1 MSIYSQSEVT
11 VTYPRLMRK
20 LNVSD
25 FVYSSGVTM
34 SSFKTYS
41 DDNMF
46 LVNGSA
52 LAKNT
57 WVPASAVE
65 NGDVWIMASSDVVNA
80 PVQVQWSNN
89 QMTDY
94 TLYAIPCPEFIGIEM
109 VGCGSEAKVL
119 DDIFTEMHQQFKTNL
134 VVTALPSNWEI
145 KYNGSAVSV
154 GDTIS
159 VGENLTAQYTGSE
172 SGNVT
177 PESFIEYTIGTAGDY
192 QGLAGKIR
200 LKALKA
206 PATTSTR
213 VNGTTYWTTLKG
225 TNIFLDAGIGSA
237 SPIWKNSPWKQTI
250 VLEQLPEHGIIA
262 SGGSEHIPY
271 EAGNSVYLY
280 SSSSEP
286 YYKYNNSNPTSTE
299 ELVSFV
305 YSWDPWIDEYN
316 NLNPGGRA
324 NATIR
329 QIGIYVTPYIRYLA
343 KQYYAEENT
352 ATGIY
357 IGTFEAVSPNSS
369 SEART
374 FAATISGSLGD
385 SILGRLGYTLADIF
399 KVERKYQSGGIV
411 TFKIQVKNEELLDYE
426 RLVSNGSTAY
436 PATITI
442 TADAGH
448 PVTFTGTTT
457 INIVDIQEPAVDGC
471 LITVNGKLLQPT
483 NYTGF
488 VLKVNR

>member
-11 VTYPRLMRK
+11 VHYPRLMRK
-20 LNVSD
+20 LDVSD
-25 FVYSSGVTM
+25 FVYGSGVTM
-34 SSFKTYS
+34 TSFKTYS

-46 LVNGSA
+46 LVSGSA

-65 NGDVWIMASSDVVNA
+65 NGDVWIMASTGVVNA

-94 TLYAIPCPEFIGIEM
+94 SLYGIPCPEYIGIEM

-119 DDIFTEMHQQFKTNL
+119 DDIFDGMHPQFKTNL

-206 PATTSTR
+206 PATTSD
-213 VNGTTYWTTLKG
+213 VISGTTYWTTLKG
-225 TNIFLDAGIGSA
+225 TNIFLAAGIGGS
-237 SPIWKNSPWKQTI
+237 SPKWKNSPWMQTI

-262 SGGSEHIPY
+262 RGGSEHIPY

-286 YYKYNNSNPTSTE
+286 YYKYNNPNPTSTE

-305 YSWDPWIDEYN
+305 YSWNPWIDEYN
-316 NLNPGGRA
+316 ILHPGGRA

-329 QIGIYVTPYIRYLA
+329 QIGIYVTPYISQIATVY
-343 KQYYAEENT
+343 QVNENT
-352 ATGIY
+352 DTGMN
-357 IGTFEAVSPNSS
+357 IGTFQAISPNSS
-369 SEART
+369 SEAST

-399 KVERKYQSGGIV
+399 KVERQSQSGGIV
-411 TFKIQVKNEELLDYE
+411 TFKIQVKNDKLLDYE
-426 RLVSNGSTAY
+426 RLVSNGSARY

-448 PVTFTGTTT
+448 PVTFTGTTD
-457 INIVDIQEPAVDGC
+457 IEILNIIEPAVDDC

>member
-1 MSIYSQSEVT
+1 MSIFRQSEVT
-11 VTYPRLMRK
+11 VHYPRLMRK

-25 FVYSSGVTM
+25 FVYNGGVTM
-34 SSFKTYS
+34 SSFKTIS

-65 NGDVWIMASSDVVNA
+65 NGDVWIMASTGVANA
-80 PVQVQWSNN
+80 PVLVQWSNN

-94 TLYAIPCPEFIGIEM
+94 TLYAIPCPEYIGIEM

-119 DDIFTEMHQQFKTNL
+119 DDIFDGMHPQFKTNL

-206 PATTSTR
+206 PATTSDYIS
-213 VNGTTYWTTLKG
+213 GTTYWYDLMDTRIL
-225 TNIFLDAGIGSA
+225 LDAGIGSA
-237 SPIWKNSPWKQTI
+237 VPIWKASRFMLTI
-250 VLEQLPEHGIIA
+250 VLEQLPEHGILA
-262 SGGSEHIPY
+262 SNGSHTPY
-271 EAGNSVYLY
+271 DAGDGVDLY
-280 SSSSEP
+280 TNGLN
-286 YYKYNNSNPTSTE
+286 YKYNNPDPTSTE
-299 ELVSFV
+299 ELVPFS
-305 YSWDPWIDEYN
+305 YSWDPWIDEYG

-324 NATIR
+324 NATVR
-329 QIGIYVTPYIRYLA
+329 QRGIYVTPYIR
-343 KQYYAEENT
+343 QI
-352 ATGIY
+352 ATVYQVNEDTEPGMKV
-357 IGTFEAVSPNSS
+357 GTFQAVSPNSS
-369 SEART
+369 SEAST

-399 KVERKYQSGGIV
+399 KVKRQYQSGGKV
-411 TFKIQVKNEELLDYE
+411 TFAILVKNGNLLDYE
-426 RLVSNGSTAY
+426 RLVSNGSARYT
-436 PATITI
+436 ATITV
-442 TADAGH
+442 TADAGN
-448 PVTFTGTTT
+448 PVTFTGTTD
-457 INIVDIQEPAVDGC
+457 IEILNIIEPAVDGC